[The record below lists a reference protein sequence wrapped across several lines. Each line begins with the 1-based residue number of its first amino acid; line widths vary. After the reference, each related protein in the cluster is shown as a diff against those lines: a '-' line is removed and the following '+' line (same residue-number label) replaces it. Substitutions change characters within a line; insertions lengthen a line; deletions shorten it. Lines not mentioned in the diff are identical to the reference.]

1 MLHGLQSDHG
11 PTIRSTILEE
21 NRIVVFAVC
30 GLDLTSNPGLVCS
43 QGSNEPCYINVL
55 SWIKISTPRKPED
68 PIPLYGGMRI
78 PCSSTVPVEKKSFQ
92 KRQPTT
98 FAVMA
103 NPEILRLSGK
113 SARDPMVIS
122 VIMRDTFVHP

>member
-1 MLHGLQSDHG
+1 MVLLSMA
-11 PTIRSTILEE
+11 R
-21 NRIVVFAVC
+21 
-30 GLDLTSNPGLVCS
+30 DLTFSSGFVCS

-55 SWIKISTPRKPED
+55 SWVKISTPRRPED
-68 PIPLYGGMRI
+68 PIPLYGGMKI
-78 PCSSTVPVEKKSFQ
+78 PCSNTVPIEKKNFL

-113 SARDPMVIS
+113 TARDPMVI
-122 VIMRDTFVHP
+122 